1 MAAIPARVSKRI
13 EENLKNIQKKLA
25 RAKELDVS
33 EAQTISAVVKPVLTD
48 ILGYDEFEDITDQYV
63 VRGTFC
69 DLAVKA
75 NGNPYIMI
83 EAKAVNTAL
92 RDMHA
97 KQAKDYGLNSG
108 VEWILLT
115 NGEIWQLYKIIF
127 KQPVEEELVT
137 TFNILELNPKKDSD
151 KQKLFY
157 LCKEAIVKAEI
168 NTLYAEKQAMNKF
181 IIGNLLFKKDI
192 LNCIR
197 RDLKKMF
204 PDTNIAPEQILE
216 LLKNDVIRREIMES
230 DDAKEAVKQI
240 EKAERKEARKKTK
253 EKDCNTANNNEVCEC
268 DNEPLL
274 LEQEIN
280 NENL

>member
-1 MAAIPARVSKRI
+1 MATIPAKVNKRI
-13 EENLKNIQKKLA
+13 EDNLKDIQKKLIK
-25 RAKELDVS
+25 AKELDIS
-33 EAQTISAVVKPVLTD
+33 EAQTVSAIIKPVLTE
-48 ILGYDEFEDITDQYV
+48 ILGYDEFEDITDQFA

-69 DLAVKA
+69 DLAIKA
-75 NGNPYIMI
+75 KGNPYIMV

-92 RDMHA
+92 KDAHA

-137 TFNILELNPKKDSD
+137 TFNLLALNHKKDED

-181 IIGNLLFKKDI
+181 VIGQLLFKKDI

-204 PDTNIAPEQILE
+204 PDTNIIPEQIAD
-216 LLKNDVIRREIMES
+216 LLKTDILRREIMES
-230 DDAKEAVKQI
+230 EDAKDAIKQI
-240 EKAERKEARKKTK
+240 EKAERKEARKKIKAK
-253 EKDCNTANNNEVCEC
+253 ENGIALDDKPTE
-268 DNEPLL
+268 
-274 LEQEIN
+274 
-280 NENL
+280 